1 MTPSQLAEI
10 HSLADFPVP
19 SRLKHLFDKTAAKE
33 SAEGADTDGDAAAT
47 TDANALPVVGGL
59 YGTLPR
65 SLRETKL
72 ITMTKVEADEDV
84 LAARRALVEAKSPA
98 ELSAIHSLADL
109 PIPATLERMVR
120 RGRTTKTTASAPG
133 SRLDVR
139 SLSIKV
145 NSRKQNCSK
154 EISKEMAGDEKEM
167 VSRIFLRSRKI
178 SF

>member
-1 MTPSQLAEI
+1 MRFAL
-10 HSLADFPVP
+10 LKGWRNYLCLM
-19 SRLKHLFDKTAAKE
+19 RLEQARGAGAALFDDGGAGDVEQIAEWAEKTQ
-33 SAEGADTDGDAAAT
+33 DG
-47 TDANALPVVGGL
+47 
-59 YGTLPR
+59 
-65 SLRETKL
+65 
-72 ITMTKVEADEDV
+72 
-84 LAARRALVEAKSPA
+84 
-98 ELSAIHSLADL
+98 SLADL

-154 EISKEMAGDEKEM
+154 EISKKMPGEEKEM